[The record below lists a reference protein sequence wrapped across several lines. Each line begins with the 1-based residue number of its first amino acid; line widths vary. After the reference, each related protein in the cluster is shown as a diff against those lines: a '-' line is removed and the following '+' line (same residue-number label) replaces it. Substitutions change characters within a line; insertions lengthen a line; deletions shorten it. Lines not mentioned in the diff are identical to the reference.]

1 MPIDALVDKRYFK
14 VHDWKVN
21 NLDCSGRKKANPY
34 VAVNHSLEETEEFTG
49 SFIRHRVFSNCDQI
63 VQDAHD
69 KSRSIEKPTKYTMDQ
84 QSSSATAN
92 QYTNQNQHQHQ
103 QHYQYEDSP
112 TDQQSKQSRLKSF
125 RNLSS
130 EALNDKLNEFNR
142 AMA

>member
-1 MPIDALVDKRYFK
+1 LLNKHKKEQMPIDALVDKRYFK

-21 NLDCSGRKKANPY
+21 NMDCSARKKANPY

-84 QSSSATAN
+84 DSSAAAA
-92 QYTNQNQHQHQ
+92 QY
-103 QHYQYEDSP
+103 
-112 TDQQSKQSRLKSF
+112 
-125 RNLSS
+125 
-130 EALNDKLNEFNR
+130 
-142 AMA
+142 